1 MVMEYG
7 ENDENSDGVTKWP
20 FYFSAIFILALVLG
34 FAYLHFQKHNSLDQ
48 WQLVTCILASAL
60 ASVLVFIPHL
70 LDRFLY
76 LVFDPANR
84 KDEELHR
91 KTYFD
96 IKEMR
101 GDLETL
107 AVKVDKVP
115 SLVDKILAESLSG
128 SDKPN
133 PLLEKISTELEESK
147 EELLEKIR
155 IIQELTEQ
163 SPLLPEPDPAIAQAN
178 ESISQLGNSLT
189 DLSNRIEELQATV
202 NQIPTEF
209 PEATISPL
217 QEPEL
222 LSADP
227 DELIPTEEE
236 DTQEE
241 IEIQPA
247 EEKDELIEEI
257 PEETDSVTKEESVDT
272 ESDTEAQEQEDI
284 APKLEETKEDK
295 EETQTVDEETEPKG
309 EEPNAPIEEVPEETE
324 SESEP
329 LAEEFAEEEEKDEEK
344 EEPDSKPQEPEE
356 GEETEAEQE
365 TGELNLD
372 LPDPEETLRKVDALL
387 AGEDASTGSEPAK
400 EPIKP
405 KSSPGGST
413 SVVANVM
420 IGIGNKPYLRGE
432 GAGLSWDEGVP
443 MNFIEIGKWAWTP
456 TRKNAALTVQVYRND
471 EEPDTGGKIEVK
483 SGEEIEIT
491 PEFS

>member
-7 ENDENSDGVTKWP
+7 ENDDAPDGVTKWP
-20 FYFSAIFILALVLG
+20 FYFSALFILALVLG
-34 FAYLHFQKHNSLDQ
+34 FAYLHFQEHNTLDQ

-101 GDLETL
+101 SDLETL
-107 AVKVDKVP
+107 AVKIDKVP

-133 PLLEKISTELEESK
+133 LLLEKISTELEESK

-155 IIQELTEQ
+155 VIQELTEQ

-178 ESISQLGNSLT
+178 ESIGQLGTSFQG
-189 DLSNRIEELQATV
+189 LSDQLEKLQDAV
-202 NQIPTEF
+202 NQLPTEF
-209 PEATISPL
+209 PEPVAEL
-217 QEPEL
+217 APETEAPE
-222 LSADP
+222 SEDIKSVP
-227 DELIPTEEE
+227 DEEEE
-236 DTQEE
+236 GDS
-241 IEIQPA
+241 
-247 EEKDELIEEI
+247 IEEI
-257 PEETDSVTKEESVDT
+257 SERTAPE
-272 ESDTEAQEQEDI
+272 
-284 APKLEETKEDK
+284 
-295 EETQTVDEETEPKG
+295 
-309 EEPNAPIEEVPEETE
+309 PEETE
-324 SESEP
+324 EPDKAKPEELPVEES
-329 LAEEFAEEEEKDEEK
+329 EEEETDPDPEAEEDVEPEPGETVSDEEETGIETDEAENETEPATEETVATDDPL
-344 EEPDSKPQEPEE
+344 EEPVEPEAETEKTEEPEE
-356 GEETEAEQE
+356 AEPETDEF
-365 TGELNLD
+365 ELN

-387 AGEDASTGSEPAK
+387 AGEDASAGPEPTE
-400 EPIKP
+400 EPKKP
-405 KSSPGGST
+405 KPSTSGST
-413 SVVANVM
+413 SVIANVM

-432 GAGLSWDEGVP
+432 GAGLSWDEGVA

-456 TRKNAALTVQVYRND
+456 PRKNASLTVQLYRND
-471 EEPDTGGKIEVK
+471 EEPDKGGKIEVK

-491 PEFS
+491 PDFS

>member
-1 MVMEYG
+1 LVLSRKKIISITDGEMVMEYG
-7 ENDENSDGVTKWP
+7 ENDDAPDGVTKWP
-20 FYFSAIFILALVLG
+20 FYFSALFILALVLG
-34 FAYLHFQKHNSLDQ
+34 FAYLHFAKHNTLDQ

-101 GDLETL
+101 GNLETL
-107 AVKVDKVP
+107 AVKIDKVP
-115 SLVDKILAESLSG
+115 SVVDKIL
-128 SDKPN
+128 SDSMPQDKDADSV
-133 PLLEKISTELEESK
+133 LEKLSTDLEESR

-155 IIQELTEQ
+155 ILQELVEQ
-163 SPLLPEPDPAIAQAN
+163 SPLLPEPDPAIAQTN
-178 ESISQLGNSLT
+178 ESIGKLGDSFKQLANQLE
-189 DLSNRIEELQATV
+189 NLQDAV

-209 PEATISPL
+209 PGTI
-217 QEPEL
+217 
-222 LSADP
+222 
-227 DELIPTEEE
+227 I
-236 DTQEE
+236 
-241 IEIQPA
+241 
-247 EEKDELIEEI
+247 
-257 PEETDSVTKEESVDT
+257 
-272 ESDTEAQEQEDI
+272 
-284 APKLEETKEDK
+284 
-295 EETQTVDEETEPKG
+295 
-309 EEPNAPIEEVPEETE
+309 PEETE
-324 SESEP
+324 STEEEAEPEEEIEESPPTEEPEGTDEAIGEQEDPEPESEEPEP
-329 LAEEFAEEEEKDEEK
+329 LPVEDSEEEESEAEAESEEEIETDSVKLVPKEEEQEK
-344 EEPDSKPQEPEE
+344 EESEEAPIAEESEKAEEPSGEVKETEPE
-356 GEETEAEQE
+356 TD
-365 TGELNLD
+365 ELKLD

-387 AGEDASTGSEPAK
+387 AGEDGSANPKVAEEPK
-400 EPIKP
+400 KN
-405 KSSPGGST
+405 KSSSGGAT

-471 EEPDTGGKIEVK
+471 EDPDKGGKIEVK

-491 PEFS
+491 PDFS

>member
-7 ENDENSDGVTKWP
+7 ENDDAPDGVTKWP
-20 FYFSAIFILALVLG
+20 FYFSALFILALVLG
-34 FAYLHFQKHNSLDQ
+34 FAYLHFQEHNTLDQ

-101 GDLETL
+101 SDLETL
-107 AVKVDKVP
+107 AVKIDKVP

-155 IIQELTEQ
+155 VIQELTEQ

-178 ESISQLGNSLT
+178 ESIAQLGNSLT
-189 DLSNRIEELQATV
+189 DLSNRMAELQATV
-202 NQIPTEF
+202 NQLPTEF
-209 PEATISPL
+209 PEPVASLAPETETP
-217 QEPEL
+217 EPEDIE
-222 LSADP
+222 SVP
-227 DELIPTEEE
+227 DEEGE
-236 DTQEE
+236 D
-241 IEIQPA
+241 
-247 EEKDELIEEI
+247 DSIEEI
-257 PEETDSVTKEESVDT
+257 SEETEPEPEETEELEEAEPEPLPVEESVD
-272 ESDTEAQEQEDI
+272 EEPEADSQEEKEI
-284 APKLEETKEDK
+284 APEVEETGPDE
-295 EETQTVDEETEPKG
+295 EETEPEAVK
-309 EEPNAPIEEVPEETE
+309 ETVIET
-324 SESEP
+324 
-329 LAEEFAEEEEKDEEK
+329 EEEENEQEPATQEAVATDEPL
-344 EEPDSKPQEPEE
+344 EEPVEPE
-356 GEETEAEQE
+356 TD
-365 TGELNLD
+365 ELSLD

-387 AGEDASTGSEPAK
+387 AGEDASAGSEPAE
-400 EPIKP
+400 EPKKP
-405 KSSPGGST
+405 KSSSGGTT

-432 GAGLSWDEGVP
+432 GAGLSWDEGVA

-456 TRKNAALTVQVYRND
+456 PRKNASLTVQLYRND
-471 EEPDTGGKIEVK
+471 EEPDKGGKIEVK

-491 PEFS
+491 PDFS

>member
-7 ENDENSDGVTKWP
+7 ENDDAPDGVTKWP
-20 FYFSAIFILALVLG
+20 FYFSALFILALVLG
-34 FAYLHFQKHNSLDQ
+34 FAYLHFQEHNTLDQ

-115 SLVDKILAESLSG
+115 SLVDKILTESLSG

-155 IIQELTEQ
+155 VIQELTEQ

-178 ESISQLGNSLT
+178 ESIAQLGNSLT

-202 NQIPTEF
+202 NQLPTEF
-209 PEATISPL
+209 PEPVASLAPETEAP
-217 QEPEL
+217 EPEDIE
-222 LSADP
+222 SVP
-227 DELIPTEEE
+227 DEEEE
-236 DTQEE
+236 D
-241 IEIQPA
+241 
-247 EEKDELIEEI
+247 DSIEEI
-257 PEETDSVTKEESVDT
+257 YEETEPEPEETEELEEAEPEPLPVEESVD
-272 ESDTEAQEQEDI
+272 EEPEADSQEEKEI
-284 APKLEETKEDK
+284 APEVEETGPDE
-295 EETQTVDEETEPKG
+295 EETEPEAVK
-309 EEPNAPIEEVPEETE
+309 ETVIET
-324 SESEP
+324 
-329 LAEEFAEEEEKDEEK
+329 EEEENEPEPTTQEAVAPDEPL
-344 EEPDSKPQEPEE
+344 EEPVEPE
-356 GEETEAEQE
+356 TD
-365 TGELNLD
+365 ELSLD

-387 AGEDASTGSEPAK
+387 AGEDASARSEPAE
-400 EPIKP
+400 EPKKT
-405 KSSPGGST
+405 KSSSSGTT

-456 TRKNAALTVQVYRND
+456 TRKNASLTVQVYRND
-471 EEPDTGGKIEVK
+471 EEPDKGGKIEVK
-483 SGEEIEIT
+483 SGQEIEIT
-491 PEFS
+491 PEFG

>member
-7 ENDENSDGVTKWP
+7 ENDDAPDGVTKWP
-20 FYFSAIFILALVLG
+20 FYFSALFILALVLG
-34 FAYLHFQKHNSLDQ
+34 FAYLHFQEHNTLDQ

-115 SLVDKILAESLSG
+115 SLVDKILTESLSG

-155 IIQELTEQ
+155 VIQELTEQ

-178 ESISQLGNSLT
+178 ESIAQLGNSLT

-202 NQIPTEF
+202 NQLPTEF
-209 PEATISPL
+209 PEPVASLAPETEAP
-217 QEPEL
+217 EPEDIG
-222 LSADP
+222 SGP
-227 DELIPTEEE
+227 NEEEE
-236 DTQEE
+236 D
-241 IEIQPA
+241 
-247 EEKDELIEEI
+247 DSIEEI
-257 PEETDSVTKEESVDT
+257 SEETEPEPEETEELEEAEPEPLPVEESVD
-272 ESDTEAQEQEDI
+272 EEPEADAKEEKEI
-284 APKLEETKEDK
+284 APEVEETGPDE
-295 EETQTVDEETEPKG
+295 EETEPEAVKETVIET
-309 EEPNAPIEEVPEETE
+309 EEEETE
-324 SESEP
+324 PATQEAVATDEP
-329 LAEEFAEEEEKDEEK
+329 L
-344 EEPDSKPQEPEE
+344 EEPVEPE
-356 GEETEAEQE
+356 TD
-365 TGELNLD
+365 ELSLD

-387 AGEDASTGSEPAK
+387 AGEDASAGSEPAE
-400 EPIKP
+400 EPKKP
-405 KSSPGGST
+405 ESSSGGTT

-420 IGIGNKPYLRGE
+420 IGIGNKPFLRGE

-456 TRKNAALTVQVYRND
+456 TRKNASLTVQVYRND
-471 EEPDTGGKIEVK
+471 EEPDKGGKIEVK
-483 SGEEIEIT
+483 SGQEIEIT
-491 PEFS
+491 PEFG

>member
-7 ENDENSDGVTKWP
+7 ENDDAPDGVTKWP
-20 FYFSAIFILALVLG
+20 FYFSALFILALVLG
-34 FAYLHFQKHNSLDQ
+34 FAYLHFQEHNTLDQ

-178 ESISQLGNSLT
+178 ESIGKLGSSVNSLASQLEN
-189 DLSNRIEELQATV
+189 LQDAV
-202 NQIPTEF
+202 SQIPTEL
-209 PEATISPL
+209 PELVAPPIP
-217 QEPEL
+217 EPEVPEPQEQDGEAEVEIEPEEEEEE
-222 LSADP
+222 ADP
-227 DELIPTEEE
+227 I
-236 DTQEE
+236 
-241 IEIQPA
+241 A
-247 EEKDELIEEI
+247 AI
-257 PEETDSVTKEESVDT
+257 PEEDEPQAETEEVEPEALPEEESVDT
-272 ESDTEAQEQEDI
+272 EPDVQPQE
-284 APKLEETKEDK
+284 EETDP
-295 EETQTVDEETEPKG
+295 EE
-309 EEPNAPIEEVPEETE
+309 EEPNDPIEEVSEEPE

-329 LAEEFAEEEEKDEEK
+329 LAEESAEEEEKAEEK
-344 EEPDSKPQEPEE
+344 EESDSKPEEPAEEVFEE
-356 GEETEAEQE
+356 GEKTEAEPE
-365 TGELNLD
+365 NDELELD

-387 AGEDASTGSEPAK
+387 AGEDASAGPETAEEPK
-400 EPIKP
+400 KP
-405 KSSPGGST
+405 KPSTGGST
-413 SVVANVM
+413 SVIANVM

-456 TRKNAALTVQVYRND
+456 TRKNAALTVQLYRND
-471 EEPDTGGKIEVK
+471 EEPDKGGKIEVK

-491 PEFS
+491 PDFS

>member
-7 ENDENSDGVTKWP
+7 ENDDAPDGVTKWP
-20 FYFSAIFILALVLG
+20 FYFSALFILALVLG
-34 FAYLHFQKHNSLDQ
+34 FAYLHFQEHNTLDQ

-155 IIQELTEQ
+155 VIQELTEQ
-163 SPLLPEPDPAIAQAN
+163 NPLLPQPDPAIAQAN
-178 ESISQLGNSLT
+178 DEIVKLGSSIKSLASQLEN
-189 DLSNRIEELQATV
+189 LQDAV
-202 NQIPTEF
+202 SQIPTEL
-209 PEATISPL
+209 PELVAPPVP
-217 QEPEL
+217 EPEVPEPQEEEEEAEVEIEPEEEEEE
-222 LSADP
+222 ADP
-227 DELIPTEEE
+227 IAEIPGEDEPQAETEEVE
-236 DTQEE
+236 
-241 IEIQPA
+241 
-247 EEKDELIEEI
+247 
-257 PEETDSVTKEESVDT
+257 PEVLTKEESEDE
-272 ESDTEAQEQEDI
+272 ESEADPGAEEFVEPE
-284 APKLEETKEDK
+284 AVEETKSEV
-295 EETQTVDEETEPKG
+295 EEEETEP
-309 EEPNAPIEEVPEETE
+309 ETVEETE
-324 SESEP
+324 IETVEEENETEPATEEPVATDEQVEEAVEPESEP
-329 LAEEFAEEEEKDEEK
+329 
-344 EEPDSKPQEPEE
+344 
-356 GEETEAEQE
+356 E
-365 TGELNLD
+365 TGELSLD

-387 AGEDASTGSEPAK
+387 AGEDASAGPEPAE
-400 EPIKP
+400 EPKKP
-405 KSSPGGST
+405 KSSPGGAT

-456 TRKNAALTVQVYRND
+456 PRKNASLTVQLYRND

-483 SGEEIEIT
+483 SGQEIEIT

>member
-1 MVMEYG
+1 MEYG
-7 ENDENSDGVTKWP
+7 ENDDAPDGVTKWP
-20 FYFSAIFILALVLG
+20 FYFSALFILALVLG
-34 FAYLHFQKHNSLDQ
+34 FAYLHFQEHNTLDQ

-115 SLVDKILAESLSG
+115 SLVDKILTESLSG

-155 IIQELTEQ
+155 VIQELTEQ

-178 ESISQLGNSLT
+178 ESIAQLGNSLT

-202 NQIPTEF
+202 NQLPTEF
-209 PEATISPL
+209 PEPVASLAPETEAP
-217 QEPEL
+217 EPEDIG
-222 LSADP
+222 SGP
-227 DELIPTEEE
+227 NEEEE
-236 DTQEE
+236 D
-241 IEIQPA
+241 
-247 EEKDELIEEI
+247 DSIEEI
-257 PEETDSVTKEESVDT
+257 SEETEPEPEETEELEEAEPEPLPVEESVD
-272 ESDTEAQEQEDI
+272 EEPEADAKEEKEI
-284 APKLEETKEDK
+284 APEVEETGPDE
-295 EETQTVDEETEPKG
+295 EETEPEAVKETVIET
-309 EEPNAPIEEVPEETE
+309 EEEETE
-324 SESEP
+324 PATQEAVATDEP
-329 LAEEFAEEEEKDEEK
+329 L
-344 EEPDSKPQEPEE
+344 EEPVEPE
-356 GEETEAEQE
+356 TD
-365 TGELNLD
+365 ELSLD

-387 AGEDASTGSEPAK
+387 AGEDASAGSEPAE
-400 EPIKP
+400 EPKKP
-405 KSSPGGST
+405 ESSSGGTT

-420 IGIGNKPYLRGE
+420 IGIGNKPFLRGE

-456 TRKNAALTVQVYRND
+456 TRKNASLTVQVYRND
-471 EEPDTGGKIEVK
+471 EEPDKGGKIEVK
-483 SGEEIEIT
+483 SGQEIEIT
-491 PEFS
+491 PEFG